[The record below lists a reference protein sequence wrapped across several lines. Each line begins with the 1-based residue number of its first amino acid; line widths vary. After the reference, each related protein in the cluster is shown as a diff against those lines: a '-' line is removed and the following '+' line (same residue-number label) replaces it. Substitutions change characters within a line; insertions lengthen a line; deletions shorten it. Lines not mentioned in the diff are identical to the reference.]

1 MSLGL
6 TLTIVLVSVAYY
18 KLKYRDLPP
27 GPIGLPYIGYW
38 PFLYSQDAHLQMQ
51 ALKDKYG
58 HIFSFTSFGR
68 LYVNFGSIKLLREA
82 HIGKSECF
90 AGRFRDFNVLA
101 YVFKDG
107 IGFLNEEQWKE
118 LRKFILLILRERGI
132 VSFKDNL
139 SGSMYEAIK
148 STVDLLNAKKEEPV
162 NIIEIMTSKCS
173 SILRR
178 MLFGEDGMSEE
189 QVQELVKIYEAV
201 MRIMQPKN
209 MTLTGEFSRKAI
221 LHGGRHLRSEGI
233 GMIAGLITSISPVPL
248 ALTLIAVLIA
258 VAFYNLKNRD
268 LPPGPIGLPYV
279 GYWPFLYSQ
288 DAHVQ
293 MEAFK
298 KKYGDI
304 FSFTSFGRLYIN
316 LGSFKAVREAHIGK
330 AECFGG
336 RFTDF
341 NLLSYVFRD
350 GVGFLNGEPW
360 KELRKFFLQALKER
374 GVITVK
380 DSLSGSMYEAI
391 KSTVEFLKEKKEEPV
406 NIIEIVN
413 RKCNAILRQMLFGEN
428 GMSEEQMREL
438 IEIYEAIMQIQTP
451 KNLTLTG
458 DIPRYFSTYNEENIR
473 DIIDDYFKERDAR
486 RSKGDPTARY
496 FTDKALMSTLK
507 QIVGD
512 GVLAVAAFVCLI
524 IKILLDHPEEQTK
537 VYEEIVDVVGTDR
550 QPTIEDK
557 NKLTYTNAFILEAL
571 RTSDFFAYSP
581 SLECTKETNLRG
593 YRIPKGAITVVQIY
607 SSHYDPEV
615 YEEPEKFN
623 PSRYVLKDAKKRP
636 ELPITFGVG
645 KRSCIG
651 EGFTMMQIFLFLTT
665 IIKNFELALPKGV
678 KTTTFEDLITGKLLL
693 VARPRN
699 DK

>member
-1 MSLGL
+1 M
-6 TLTIVLVSVAYY
+6 IV
-18 KLKYRDLPP
+18 
-27 GPIGLPYIGYW
+27 
-38 PFLYSQDAHLQMQ
+38 
-51 ALKDKYG
+51 
-58 HIFSFTSFGR
+58 
-68 LYVNFGSIKLLREA
+68 
-82 HIGKSECF
+82 
-90 AGRFRDFNVLA
+90 
-101 YVFKDG
+101 
-107 IGFLNEEQWKE
+107 
-118 LRKFILLILRERGI
+118 
-132 VSFKDNL
+132 
-139 SGSMYEAIK
+139 
-148 STVDLLNAKKEEPV
+148 
-162 NIIEIMTSKCS
+162 
-173 SILRR
+173 
-178 MLFGEDGMSEE
+178 
-189 QVQELVKIYEAV
+189 
-201 MRIMQPKN
+201 
-209 MTLTGEFSRKAI
+209 
-221 LHGGRHLRSEGI
+221 
-233 GMIAGLITSISPVPL
+233 GLITSISPVPL

-458 DIPRYFSTYNEENIR
+458 DIPRYFVFPFLKGFQTAMINDQKMEKILYKVIDVHKSTYNEENIR

-537 VYEEIVDVVGTDR
+537 VYEEIVDIVGTDR

-699 DK
+699 SK